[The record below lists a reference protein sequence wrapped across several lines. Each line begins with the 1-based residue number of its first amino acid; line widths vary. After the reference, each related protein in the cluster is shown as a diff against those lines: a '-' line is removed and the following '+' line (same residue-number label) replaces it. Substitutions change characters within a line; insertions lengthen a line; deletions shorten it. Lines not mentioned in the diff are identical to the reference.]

1 MLDKVDIKVKAGDG
15 GDGSVSMRR
24 EKFVPFGG
32 PDGGDGGQ
40 GGDVIV
46 RADPCVSTMTFF
58 HNKRLYKAENAGTG
72 QRQKMHGKNG
82 EDLTLTVPLGTVVQV
97 RDKHE
102 DLVVLADLAE
112 PGQQVVA
119 ARGGKGGRGNFHFAT
134 STNQTPRLAE
144 KGVAGEEKDIIL
156 ELKLI
161 ADVGIIGY
169 PNVGK
174 SSLLGAATAANPKI
188 ADYAFT
194 TLEPMLGMVETA
206 KERFVLC
213 EIPGLIEGAHM
224 GKGLGHD
231 FLRHAV
237 RTRVLIHLLDGASPS
252 PADDMIAVN
261 NELSLF
267 DASLSRKAQIVVINK
282 IDLPEVKERK
292 VEFKKMFKGAGIR
305 VRFVSAAT
313 GEGVKELMDEVLALL
328 EKYPKSQK
336 IQESPVPV
344 LYPKGREI
352 NFSVEEQDGEW
363 VVHSPE
369 LERLVAGSEI
379 RDPEVRRQLGNRI
392 SRPSI
397 RHILERSGVKPGD
410 KLRVGDFEWVW

>member
-1 MLDKVDIKVKAGDG
+1 MLDKVEIMVKAGDG
-15 GDGSVSMRR
+15 GDGAVTFRR
-24 EKFVPFGG
+24 EKFVPYGG
-32 PDGGDGGQ
+32 PDGGDGGK

-46 RADPCVSTMTFF
+46 KADKSLTTLTFF
-58 HNKRLYKAENAGTG
+58 HNRKLYKAEDAGHG
-72 QRQKMHGKNG
+72 HRKKMHGKNG
-82 EDLTLTVPLGTVVQV
+82 DDLLLMVPTGTVVHT
-97 RDKHE
+97 RE
-102 DLVVLADLAE
+102 GREEPVVLADLSQPE
-112 PGQQVVA
+112 QQVTVV
-119 ARGGKGGRGNFHFAT
+119 KGGRGGLGNSHFAS

-144 KGVAGEEKDIIL
+144 KGGAGEEKDIIL

-174 SSLLGAATAANPKI
+174 SSLLGSSTAANPKI

-206 KERFVLC
+206 QERFVIC

-224 GKGLGHD
+224 GRGLGHD

-267 DASLSRKAQIVVINK
+267 DASLSRKPQIVVINK
-282 IDLPEVKERK
+282 IDKPEVKERK
-292 VEFKKMFKGAGIR
+292 AELRKLFKNAGIT

-328 EKYPKSQK
+328 KQNPLPQVSKEA
-336 IQESPVPV
+336 EVPV
-344 LYPKGREI
+344 LHPQGRDVGVY
-352 NFSVEEQDGEW
+352 VEEEEGVF

-369 LERLVAGSEI
+369 LERLVAGSDVN
-379 RDPEVRRQLGNRI
+379 DPEVRRQLGNRI
-392 SRPSI
+392 SGPRL
-397 RHILERSGVKPGD
+397 RHILERAGVKPGA
-410 KLRVGDFEWVW
+410 KIRIGDFDWVW

>member
-1 MLDKVDIKVKAGDG
+1 MLDKVEIKVEAGNG
-15 GDGSVSMRR
+15 GDGAVTFRR

-32 PDGGDGGQ
+32 PDGGDGGK
-40 GGDVIV
+40 GGDVVIK
-46 RADPCVSTMTFF
+46 ADECLSTLTFF
-58 HNKRLYKAENAGTG
+58 HNRKLYKAEDAGHG
-72 QRQKMHGKNG
+72 HRKKMHGKNG
-82 EDLTLTVPLGTVVQV
+82 ADLVLTVPLGTVVQT
-97 RDKHE
+97 RDEAGKPVILE
-102 DLVVLADLAE
+102 DLAL
-112 PGQQVVA
+112 PGQQVVV
-119 ARGGKGGRGNFHFAT
+119 ARGGQGGLGNSHFAT

-144 KGVAGEEKDIIL
+144 KGIPGEEKGIIL

-206 KERFVLC
+206 DKRFVLC

-252 PADDMIAVN
+252 PANDMIAVN

-282 IDLPEVKERK
+282 IDRPEVKERK
-292 VEFKKMFKGAGIR
+292 AEFKKMFKGAGIT

-313 GEGVKELMDEVLALL
+313 GEGVKALMDEVLILL
-328 EKYPKSQK
+328 EKNKSAETVK
-336 IQESPVPV
+336 EATVPV
-344 LYPKGREI
+344 LHPKGRTL
-352 NFSVEEQDGEW
+352 NLTVEEEDDVF

-369 LERLVAGSEI
+369 LERLVAGSDI
-379 RDPEVRRQLGNRI
+379 RDPEVKRQLGNRLN
-392 SRPSI
+392 RPST
-397 RHILERSGVKPGD
+397 RHIMERAGIKPGD
-410 KLRVGDFEWVW
+410 KIRIGEFEWIW

>member
-1 MLDKVDIKVKAGDG
+1 MLDKVEVKVAAGNG
-15 GDGSVSMRR
+15 GDGAVTFRR

-32 PDGGDGGQ
+32 PDGGDGGK
-40 GGDVIV
+40 GGDVVIK
-46 RADPCVSTMTFF
+46 ADECLSTLTFF
-58 HNKRLYKAENAGTG
+58 HNRKLYKAEDAGHG
-72 QRQKMHGKNG
+72 HRKKMHGKDG
-82 EDLTLTVPLGTVVQV
+82 ADLVLTVPLGTVVQT
-97 RDKHE
+97 RDEAGKPVILE
-102 DLVVLADLAE
+102 DLAL
-112 PGQQVVA
+112 PGQQVVV
-119 ARGGKGGRGNFHFAT
+119 ARGGQGGLGNSHFAT

-144 KGVAGEEKDIIL
+144 KGIPGEEKGIIL

-169 PNVGK
+169 PIVGK

-206 KERFVLC
+206 DKRFVLC

-252 PADDMIAVN
+252 PANDMIAVN

-282 IDLPEVKERK
+282 IDRPEVKERK
-292 VEFKKMFKGAGIR
+292 AEFKKMFKGAGIT

-313 GEGVKELMDEVLALL
+313 GEGVKALMDEVLILL
-328 EKYPKSQK
+328 EKNKSAETVK
-336 IQESPVPV
+336 EATVPV
-344 LYPKGREI
+344 LRPRGRTL
-352 NFSVEEQDGEW
+352 NLTVEEEDGVF

-369 LERLVAGSEI
+369 LERLVAGSDV
-379 RDPEVRRQLGNRI
+379 RDPEVKRQLGNRLN
-392 SRPSI
+392 RPST
-397 RHILERSGVKPGD
+397 RHIMERAGIKPGD
-410 KLRVGDFEWVW
+410 KIRIGEFEWIW

>member
-15 GDGSVSMRR
+15 GDGAVTFRR

-32 PDGGDGGQ
+32 PDGGDGGK

-46 RADPCVSTMTFF
+46 KADPCISTMNFF
-58 HNKRLYKAENAGTG
+58 HNSRLYKADNAGAG
-72 QRQKMHGKNG
+72 RRKKQHGKNG
-82 EDLTLTVPLGTVVQV
+82 ADLVLVVPIGTVVQT
-97 RDKHE
+97 RDE
-102 DLVVLADLAE
+102 NGEPVLVADLAE
-112 PGQQVVA
+112 PNQQVIA
-119 ARGGKGGRGNFHFAT
+119 ASGGKGGLGNSHFAS

-144 KGVAGEEKDIIL
+144 KGVAGEEKDIVL

-174 SSLLGAATAANPKI
+174 SSLLAAATAANPKI

-213 EIPGLIEGAHM
+213 EIPGLIEGAHL

-231 FLRHAV
+231 FLRHSV
-237 RTRVLIHLLDGASPS
+237 RTRVLIHLLDGTSPS
-252 PADDMIAVN
+252 PVDDMIAVN

-282 IDLPEVKERK
+282 MDKPEAKGRK
-292 VEFKKMFKGAGIR
+292 VELKKIFKSIGIIPH
-305 VRFVSAAT
+305 FVSAAS
-313 GEGVKELMDEVLALL
+313 GEGVTDVMDECLSLLNKAPIQGKSKEADVIVLH
-328 EKYPKSQK
+328 
-336 IQESPVPV
+336 
-344 LYPKGREI
+344 PKGRQI
-352 NFSVEEQDGEW
+352 GFSVQEEEGVF

-369 LERLVAGSEI
+369 LERLVAGSDV

-392 SRPSI
+392 AKPHI
-397 RHILERSGVKPGD
+397 RHIMERSGIKHGD
-410 KLRVGDFEWVW
+410 KIRIGDFEWTW

>member
-46 RADPCVSTMTFF
+46 RADSCVSTMTFF
-58 HNKRLYKAENAGTG
+58 HNKRLYKAENAGAG

-82 EDLTLTVPLGTVVQV
+82 DDLILTVPLGTVVQV
-97 RDKHE
+97 RDENE
-102 DLVVLADLAE
+102 DLVALADLAD

-144 KGVAGEEKDIIL
+144 KGVPGEEKDIVL

-282 IDLPEVKERK
+282 IDRPEVKERK
-292 VEFKKMFKGAGIR
+292 AELKKLFKGAGIN

-328 EKYPKSQK
+328 GKYPKAQK
-336 IQESPVPV
+336 LQEAPVPV

-352 NFSVEEQDGEW
+352 NFSVEEQDGAW

-410 KLRVGDFEWVW
+410 KLRVGDFEWIW

>member
-1 MLDKVDIKVKAGDG
+1 MLDKVEVKVKAGDG
-15 GDGSVSMRR
+15 GNGAVTFRR

-32 PDGGDGGQ
+32 PDGGDGGK

-46 RADPCVSTMTFF
+46 KADPCISTMNFF
-58 HNKRLYKAENAGTG
+58 HNSRLYKAENAGSG
-72 QRQKMHGKNG
+72 RRKKQHGKNG
-82 EDLTLTVPLGTVVQV
+82 ADLVLTVPLGTVVQA
-97 RDKHE
+97 RDE
-102 DLVVLADLAE
+102 TGEPVLLADLAD
-112 PGQQVVA
+112 PGQQMVA
-119 ARGGKGGRGNFHFAT
+119 AKGGKGGLGNSHFAS

-144 KGVAGEEKDIIL
+144 KGVPGEEKDIIL

-213 EIPGLIEGAHM
+213 EIPGLIEGAHL

-237 RTRVLIHLLDGASPS
+237 RTRVLIHLLDGTSPS
-252 PADDMIAVN
+252 PVDDMIAVN

-267 DASLSRKAQIVVINK
+267 DSSLSRKSQIVVINK
-282 IDLPEVKERK
+282 VDRPDVKERK
-292 VEFKKMFKGAGIR
+292 VELKKTFKSIGITPH
-305 VRFVSAAT
+305 FVSAAS
-313 GEGVKELMDEVLALL
+313 GEGVASLMDDVLSLL
-328 EKYPKSQK
+328 EQSKAPEKP
-336 IQESPVPV
+336 EEAEVVV
-344 LYPKGREI
+344 LRPKGRETSL
-352 NFSVEEQDGEW
+352 SVEEEDG
-363 VVHSPE
+363 VFVIHSPE
-369 LERLVAGSEI
+369 MERLVAGSDV
-379 RDPEVRRQLGNRI
+379 RDPEVKRQLGNRI
-392 SRPSI
+392 NRPHI
-397 RHILERSGVKPGD
+397 RHIMERSGIKHGD
-410 KLRVGDFEWVW
+410 KIRIGDFEWTW